1 MPSNAGG
8 IFTIKHTYTSQ
19 PKYKFSRSKWY
30 EAVYNYNY
38 YHEVEAWCTE
48 QFGPHP
54 NQPDAWSR
62 WVHTHEDTIHF
73 RDEKDYVW
81 FVLRWS

>member
-1 MPSNAGG
+1 MS
-8 IFTIKHTYTSQ
+8 K
-19 PKYKFSRSKWY
+19 PKYKFTRAKWY

-48 QFGPHP
+48 QFGAPCG
-54 NQPDAWSR
+54 QPDAWSR
-62 WVHTHEDTIHF
+62 WIHLPFYDEIHF

-81 FVLRWS
+81 FNLRWS